1 MNTVGVKGDKR
12 GSRKFTSDAAYPWIF
27 LTLFIVS
34 WQIVSVVFNIPTYI
48 LPSPLE
54 IVLKGIEIWRT
65 LATSVLVTLKSVL
78 SGFVVGS
85 AVGMIF
91 GFCMVY
97 YPLVRK
103 IFLPYIVAFQTMPK
117 IGLAPLFI
125 IWFGFGILTNVLI
138 VSALSFFP
146 VLVNFVT
153 GLDQFNENEDRLMAS
168 YNASKNQSFFH
179 VRLFRALPFLFTG
192 LQLGIILSITGA
204 IVAEFIAGDAGLGYL
219 TILANNNLETE
230 MMFCALILL
239 GLLGFALYHMVTF
252 FKGILMP
259 WTTKTETLTTKDI
272 TI

>member
-1 MNTVGVKGDKR
+1 MNTDEVKGIKKF
-12 GSRKFTSDAAYPWIF
+12 SRKFKSDSAYPWIF
-27 LTLFIVS
+27 LILFIGA
-34 WQIVSVVFNIPTYI
+34 WQIVTRLFKIPTYI
-48 LPSPLE
+48 LPSPIE
-54 IVLKGIEIWRT
+54 IVSKGIAIWPT
-65 LATSVLVTLKSVL
+65 LAISVLVTLKSVL
-78 SGFVVGS
+78 IGFVVGS
-85 AVGMIF
+85 AVGMVF

-125 IWFGFGILTNVLI
+125 IWFGFGILTNILI

-153 GLDQFNENEDRLMAS
+153 GLDQFNENEERLMAS

-204 IVAEFIAGDAGLGYL
+204 IVAEFIAGNAGLGYL

-230 MMFCALILL
+230 MMFCALVLL
-239 GLLGFALYHMVTF
+239 GLLGFALYHIVTF
-252 FKGILMP
+252 FKSALMP
-259 WTTKTETLTTKDI
+259 WIAKSETLTTKDSAI
-272 TI
+272 